1 MYLPHRGSGDKAWV
15 TPKKCVWKAPN
26 FIDLWH
32 PLAAMDHY
40 DGNETL
46 ESLFCTI
53 LEVKD
58 ADWSHCISQLEE
70 EKKRQGP
77 HTLVSDIYDQLW
89 EDSYDEVIWE
99 SIM

>member
-1 MYLPHRGSGDKAWV
+1 MNY
-15 TPKKCVWKAPN
+15 
-26 FIDLWH
+26 
-32 PLAAMDHY
+32 Y

-46 ESLFCTI
+46 ERLFCTI

-58 ADWSHCISQLEE
+58 ADWSHYISQLEE
-70 EKKRQGP
+70 EKNRQGP

-89 EDSYDEVIWE
+89 EDSYDDVIWA